1 MSADRS
7 ATNASEHAVQLVR
20 QAEHE
25 VERQAWDVH
34 CIEHA
39 AERAE
44 QEAAKQ
50 RRRAADARGLLSVK
64 QQALGAILAQFPDV
78 APEEVDLHG
87 IE

>member
-1 MSADRS
+1 VDAERS
-7 ATNASEHAVQLVR
+7 AAKVSEHVVALVR

-44 QEAAKQ
+44 TEAAEQ
-50 RRRAADARGLLSVK
+50 RRRAADAREILAVK

-78 APEEVDLHG
+78 VPEEVDLHG
-87 IE
+87 VA